1 MIFDAGFL
9 ALGLLAGAVH
19 FSLLRWNT
27 EFYARPGRV
36 GIGAALQVA
45 RMAVLAGVLVLAAR
59 QGALPLLLVALG
71 VLIARPVVVRW
82 MTA

>member
-1 MIFDAGFL
+1 MMLDAAFI
-9 ALGLLAGAVH
+9 AFGLLVGALH

-27 EFYARPGRV
+27 TFYARPGAV
-36 GIGAALQVA
+36 GLGAALQLA
-45 RMAVLAGVLVLAAR
+45 RIGALGGVLVLAAR

-71 VLIARPVVVRW
+71 VLIARPVVMRW